1 MAFSLSMSRAVPLCH
16 GKLTAAQLLSFERGK
31 NRYKAGTRGVICA
44 FIGWSSGKST
54 DNRIQSLAET
64 SRYCCTD
71 ATSSTSKATMQG
83 SALRLGKAALT
94 QHSMWATNR
103 TLVGFCTSCLHLSFL
118 CLRKLTDWDHTDKSP
133 FISMSVTTPTH
144 TAQGS
149 IQSRHRR
156 LRKTSLLPYSFAAAC
171 FCKLQIPFPVSSKC
185 L

>member
-1 MAFSLSMSRAVPLCH
+1 MAFSQCTTRAVPACH
-16 GKLTAAQLLSFERGK
+16 GKLTAALLLSFERGK

-44 FIGWSSGKST
+44 FIGWSSAKST
-54 DNRIQSLAET
+54 DNAIQSLAET

-71 ATSSTSKATMQG
+71 ATSNTSKATMQG
-83 SALRLGKAALT
+83 SAMRLGKAALT
-94 QHSMWATNR
+94 QGSTWATNR
-103 TLVGFCTSCLHLSFL
+103 TLMGTSCLHLSFL
-118 CLRKLTDWDHTDKSP
+118 YLRKGTDWDHTDKSP
-133 FISMSVTTPTH
+133 FISMSVTVPTH

-171 FCKLQIPFPVSSKC
+171 FCKLHIPFPASSKC